1 MGKVYEYEPGHWRI
15 ENSTT
20 GSQAEFSPMRGGI
33 CTGFKALDQEI
44 FYLDEATLKDP
55 RTNIRGGNPILF
67 PICGNLQEDR
77 YQIGATTYTLSRHGF
92 ARSKPWSVIDIDEG
106 EQPAI
111 TLELKADEETLANYP
126 FPFRLAFTYRL
137 AGNQL
142 QILQRY
148 ENHGEN
154 PMPFSAGFHPYFS
167 VKDKNSLEIM
177 IPAQTYRDQVTGST
191 GKFGEGQFSFAD
203 PVIDWIFTD
212 VHDQIAYLVRPKVNI
227 AISLTYDPVFKY
239 LVFWT
244 LKDKG
249 FCCIEPWMGPRN
261 SLNTGDGVQILAPG
275 SSLDTRFAIEVN
287 ALNR

>member
-15 ENSTT
+15 ENPES
-20 GSQAEFSPMRGGI
+20 GARAEFLPMRGGI

-44 FYLDEATLKDP
+44 FYLDEATLMDP
-55 RTNIRGGNPILF
+55 KTNIRGGNPILF

-77 YQIGATTYTLSRHGF
+77 YQMGGITYTLSRHGF
-92 ARSKPWSVIDIDEG
+92 ARSKPWSVVAIDEG
-106 EQPAI
+106 DQPSI
-111 TLELKADEETLANYP
+111 TLELKADVETFANYP

-137 AGNQL
+137 VENQL

-154 PMPFSAGFHPYFS
+154 SMPFSAGFHPYFS

-177 IPAQTYRDQVTGST
+177 IPAQTYLNHETGKT
-191 GKFGEGQFSFAD
+191 GKFSEGKFSFAE

-212 VHDQIAYLVRPKVNI
+212 VHDQVAYLVRPKVGVV
-227 AISLTYDPVFKY
+227 ISLAYDPIFKY

-261 SLNTGDGVQILAPG
+261 SLNTGEGLQVLAPG
-275 SSLDTRFAIEVN
+275 KHLETQFSIGVQP
-287 ALNR
+287 LNR